1 MYNIAIDGPVG
12 SGKSTLAKMLATRLG
27 FRFLDTG
34 ALYRGV
40 ACYIKY
46 KNIDKIDEQSINKI
60 VNELTIKIKFIN
72 NIQHVIINN
81 LDFTAQLREEDIS
94 MLSSQISNYKSV
106 RDKVLLLQREFAKE
120 NNCIL
125 EGRDI
130 GTVILPNADVKFYLI
145 ADEKIRATR
154 RYLQFKNSNDASYE
168 KVYSDLKK
176 RDFDNIHR
184 EIAPLKPAKDSII
197 IDNTN
202 MTIEECANLCMKYI
216 NKNKPFKD

>member
-81 LDFTAQLREEDIS
+81 INFTAQLREEDIS

>member
-81 LDFTAQLREEDIS
+81 LDFTAQLR
-94 MLSSQISNYKSV
+94 
-106 RDKVLLLQREFAKE
+106 
-120 NNCIL
+120 
-125 EGRDI
+125 
-130 GTVILPNADVKFYLI
+130 
-145 ADEKIRATR
+145 
-154 RYLQFKNSNDASYE
+154 
-168 KVYSDLKK
+168 
-176 RDFDNIHR
+176 
-184 EIAPLKPAKDSII
+184 
-197 IDNTN
+197 
-202 MTIEECANLCMKYI
+202 
-216 NKNKPFKD
+216 

>member
-106 RDKVLLLQREFAKE
+106 RDKVLLLQRNFAKR

-130 GTVILPNADVKFYLI
+130 GTVILPDADIKFYLV

-154 RYLQFKNSNDASYE
+154 RYLQSVSSENISYE
-168 KVYSDLKK
+168 EIFNDLKK

-184 EIAPLKPAKDSII
+184 ELAPLKPAQDSII

-216 NKNKPFKD
+216 NKNKPFKN

>member
-12 SGKSTLAKMLATRLG
+12 SGKSTLAKMLAKKLE
-27 FRFLDTG
+27 FHFLDTG

-154 RYLQFKNSNDASYE
+154 RYLQSVSSENISYE
-168 KVYSDLKK
+168 EIFNDLKK
-176 RDFDNIHR
+176 RDFDNMHR

>member
-12 SGKSTLAKMLATRLG
+12 SGKSTLAKMLATSLG

>member
-176 RDFDNIHR
+176 RDFDNMHR

>member
-154 RYLQFKNSNDASYE
+154 RYLQSVSSENISYE
-168 KVYSDLKK
+168 EIFNDLKK
-176 RDFDNIHR
+176 RDFDNMHR

>member
-176 RDFDNIHR
+176 RDFDNMHR

-197 IDNTN
+197 IDNSK
-202 MTIEECANLCMKYI
+202 MTVEECADVCLKYI
-216 NKNKPFKD
+216 KQKSRF

>member
-184 EIAPLKPAKDSII
+184 ELAPLKPAQDSII

>member
-60 VNELTIKIKFIN
+60 VNELTIKIKFMN

-106 RDKVLLLQREFAKE
+106 RDKVLLLQRNFAKR

-130 GTVILPNADVKFYLI
+130 GTVILPDADIKFYLV

-154 RYLQFKNSNDASYE
+154 RYLQSVSSENISYE
-168 KVYSDLKK
+168 EIFNDLKK
-176 RDFDNIHR
+176 RDFDNMHR

-197 IDNTN
+197 IDNSK
-202 MTIEECANLCMKYI
+202 MTVEECADVCLKYI
-216 NKNKPFKD
+216 KQKSRF

>member
-46 KNIDKIDEQSINKI
+46 KNIDEKNESAINSIIND
-60 VNELTIKIKFIN
+60 LTLKIKFIN
-72 NIQHVIINN
+72 NVQHVFVNDM
-81 LDFTAQLREEDIS
+81 DFTNSLREEDIS

-106 RDKVLLLQREFAKE
+106 RDKVLLLQRNFAKR

-130 GTVILPNADVKFYLI
+130 GTVILPDADIKFYLV

-154 RYLQFKNSNDASYE
+154 RYLQSVSSENISYE
-168 KVYSDLKK
+168 EIFNDLKK
-176 RDFDNIHR
+176 RDFDNMHR

-197 IDNTN
+197 IDNSK
-202 MTIEECANLCMKYI
+202 MTVEECADVCLKYI
-216 NKNKPFKD
+216 KQKSRF

>member
-34 ALYRGV
+34 ALYRGI

-81 LDFTAQLREEDIS
+81 LDFTVQLREEDIS

-106 RDKVLLLQREFAKE
+106 RDKVLLLQRNFAKR

-130 GTVILPNADVKFYLI
+130 GTVILPDADIKFYLV

-154 RYLQFKNSNDASYE
+154 RYLQSVSSENISYE
-168 KVYSDLKK
+168 EIFNDLKK
-176 RDFDNIHR
+176 RDFDNMHR

-197 IDNTN
+197 IDNSK
-202 MTIEECANLCMKYI
+202 MTVEECADVCLKYI
-216 NKNKPFKD
+216 KQKSRF

>member
-154 RYLQFKNSNDASYE
+154 RYLQSVSSENISYE
-168 KVYSDLKK
+168 EIFNDLKK
-176 RDFDNIHR
+176 RDFDNMHR
-184 EIAPLKPAKDSII
+184 EIAPLKPAQDSII

>member
-46 KNIDKIDEQSINKI
+46 KNIDEKNESAINSIINDLTLKIE
-60 VNELTIKIKFIN
+60 FIN
-72 NIQHVIINN
+72 NVQHVFVNDM
-81 LDFTAQLREEDIS
+81 DFTNSLREEDIS

-106 RDKVLLLQREFAKE
+106 RDKVLLLQRNFAKR

-130 GTVILPNADVKFYLI
+130 GTVILPDADIKFYLV

-154 RYLQFKNSNDASYE
+154 RYLQSVSSGNISYE
-168 KVYSDLKK
+168 EIFNDLKK
-176 RDFDNIHR
+176 RDFDNMHR
-184 EIAPLKPAKDSII
+184 EIAPLKPAEDSII

-202 MTIEECANLCMKYI
+202 MTIEECADLCLKYI
-216 NKNKPFKD
+216 KQKSRF